1 MQWIHAEA
9 SSVIG
14 ARAEEIYA
22 VIADYHTGHPA
33 ILPKAYFS
41 SLTVEEGG
49 QGAGTVISGSVK
61 VFGTEYP
68 FRQLVSEPEPGRR
81 LVETDTETG
90 QFTHFILEP
99 LDGGARTRVTIRSEF
114 PSAPGLMGWLER
126 LTKPA
131 VTRRIY
137 QAELQ
142 QLAQYM
148 QHSRTSI
155 DSQS

>member
-1 MQWIHAEA
+1 MHWIHAEA
-9 SSVIG
+9 SSVID

-22 VIADYHTGHPA
+22 VIADYHAGHPA

-41 SLTVEEGG
+41 SLTVEKGG
-49 QGAGTVISGSVK
+49 QGAGTIITGSVK
-61 VFGTEYP
+61 VFGTAYP
-68 FRQLVSEPEPGRR
+68 FRLLVSEPEPGRR

-99 LDGGARTRVTIRSEF
+99 INGGAQTHVTIRSEF
-114 PSAPGLMGWLER
+114 PPAPGLMGWLER

-137 QAELQ
+137 RAELQ

-148 QHSRTSI
+148 QHRRTSS